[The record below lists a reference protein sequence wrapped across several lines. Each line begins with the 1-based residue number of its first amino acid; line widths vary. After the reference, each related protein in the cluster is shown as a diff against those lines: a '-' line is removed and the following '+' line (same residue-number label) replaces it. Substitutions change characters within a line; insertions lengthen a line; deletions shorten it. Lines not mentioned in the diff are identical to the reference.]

1 MYNMF
6 IVIGKLKNII
16 EEKDGS
22 ARLIVESKA
31 LPNEVEKKMTIPVDI
46 SKELYKSV
54 KERLEKDLLIG
65 AKGLVDGEIKNDKL
79 EPILVAE
86 KITLAG
92 KM

>member
-6 IVIGKLKNII
+6 VVIGRLKNVI
-16 EEKDGS
+16 EEKDGN
-22 ARLIVESKA
+22 ARLIIESKA
-31 LPNEVEKKMTIPVDI
+31 LPNEVEKKMTIPVDV
-46 SKELYKSV
+46 SKGLYKNV

-65 AKGLVDGEIKNDKL
+65 VKGLVDGEIKNDKL

>member
-16 EEKDGS
+16 EDKDGS
-22 ARLIVESKA
+22 ARLIIESKA
-31 LPNEVEKKMTIPVDI
+31 IEAEKKMTIPVDI
-46 SKELYKSV
+46 SKGLYKSV

-65 AKGLVDGEIKNDKL
+65 VKGLVDGEIKNDKL

>member
-22 ARLIVESKA
+22 ARLIIESKA
-31 LPNEVEKKMTIPVDI
+31 LPKEKKMTIPVDI
-46 SKELYKSV
+46 SKELYKNV

-65 AKGLVDGEIKNDKL
+65 VKGLVDGEIKNDKL